1 MIDTI
6 IPVQEIKRRGMTAVD
21 NGLKKHGSVTII
33 RNNRPAYVVV
43 SPEDYA
49 ELVRSVDEARLALAL
64 ADWRAGRCKKATAA
78 AIMKE
83 ALADE

>member
-21 NGLKKHGSVTII
+21 SGLKSHGAVTIV

-43 SPEDYA
+43 SPADYA
-49 ELVRSVDEARLALAL
+49 ELVQAADEARISLAL
-64 ADWRAGRCKKATAA
+64 ADWRAGRCKAATADE
-78 AIMKE
+78 IMRE
-83 ALADE
+83 AQSDA